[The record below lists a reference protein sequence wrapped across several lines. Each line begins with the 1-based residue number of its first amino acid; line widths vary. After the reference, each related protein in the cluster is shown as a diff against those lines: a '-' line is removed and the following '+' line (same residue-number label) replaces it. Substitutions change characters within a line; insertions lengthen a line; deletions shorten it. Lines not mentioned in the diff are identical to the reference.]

1 MRVSPGLCLDCVW
14 ENICSAIAT
23 VYKHYKLHNT
33 HKGCKVPKY
42 RERERKINSAPCNR
56 YKLVYVQSDQ
66 CI

>member
-1 MRVSPGLCLDCVW
+1 MHLFHDVRFCMFVEVCVRVSPGLCLDCVC

-42 RERERKINSAPCNR
+42 REREKD
-56 YKLVYVQSDQ
+56 K
-66 CI
+66 